1 MSQVSRISS
10 HLRVPSRRAVLRGI
24 AQTAAWPQ
32 ASTGTILRREKTPS
46 RKLRQEELRTRILA
60 GQRVVQP
67 AGNRSLGY
75 RVFKRT
81 VDLLGALT
89 LLVLLSPVL
98 LVTYLVLWFTT
109 RGKPIFVQERVG
121 HCGRLFRMYKFR
133 TMVLDAERVQP
144 QVKNEMDGPVF
155 KNRQDPRVTR
165 VGRILRKLSI
175 DELPQLFNVLRG
187 DMSLVGPR
195 PPVLKEVVQYEPW
208 QLQRLSVKPGLTCIW
223 QVSGRNEI
231 GFDRWVRMDLEYI
244 RNQSWYLDLALLLK
258 TPWAV
263 LTGRGAY

>member
-1 MSQVSRISS
+1 MPKLRSFPARQHRVGQVMRGFSFPLAWPTRADAPAPSHSRP
-10 HLRVPSRRAVLRGI
+10 HASRRLV
-24 AQTAAWPQ
+24 
-32 ASTGTILRREKTPS
+32 
-46 RKLRQEELRTRILA
+46 QEELRTRILA

-67 AGNRSLGY
+67 AGNSSWGY

-81 VDLLGALT
+81 LDLLGAAT
-89 LLVLLSPVL
+89 LLVLLAPVL
-98 LVTYLVLWFTT
+98 LVTYVVLWFTT
-109 RGKPIFVQERVG
+109 RGKPLFVQERVG

-133 TMVLDAERVQP
+133 TMIDNAEQVQQ
-144 QVKNEMDGPVF
+144 QVENEMDGPVF
-155 KNRQDPRVTR
+155 KNRHDPRVTR

-195 PPVLKEVVQYEPW
+195 PPVLKEVVKYEPW
-208 QLQRLSVKPGLTCIW
+208 QLKRLSVKPGLTCIW

-231 GFDRWVRMDLEYI
+231 GFAQWVRMDLEYI
-244 RNQSWYLDLALLLK
+244 RNQSWWLDLSLLLK